1 MVNNYMRLIDRK
13 ILIVC
18 DNFSGHKVNNLS
30 HIKIHLLPPNTT
42 SILQPLD
49 LGPISTFITNYQA
62 QLADFIN
69 DSILNEQLTYAQTI
83 KKISLYEM
91 CRWMR
96 ISIDS
101 VPNAA
106 FEKCFDKFLN
116 FDYEKYM
123 NEEENEDKNPLQPN
137 LERLQTPIE
146 SLPMEMFYIC
156 PIKPI
161 ALMILSGILTA

>member
-1 MVNNYMRLIDRK
+1 
-13 ILIVC
+13 
-18 DNFSGHKVNNLS
+18 
-30 HIKIHLLPPNTT
+30 
-42 SILQPLD
+42 
-49 LGPISTFITNYQA
+49 
-62 QLADFIN
+62 
-69 DSILNEQLTYAQTI
+69 
-83 KKISLYEM
+83 M

-146 SLPMEMFYIC
+146 SLPIEDVLYLPEKTNSFDDTKWHLDRLEYSLGSDRETLDLYYMFREQVLKGY
-156 PIKPI
+156 KK
-161 ALMILSGILTA
+161 